1 MCALVL
7 LRLHQRQR
15 NRRNFVEENRARL
28 QEIGAIGD
36 RQCQSYYHVKWN
48 PVATSSD
55 VGGGMYWFPGEAIR
69 RREAH
74 SQNADRQR
82 CFLLEEHAPPA
93 TVQHVFHEALTRV
106 AEALGNAQANCCHG
120 QHVAPHGCDLFS
132 HVT

>member
-15 NRRNFVEENRARL
+15 NRRNFVEEKRARL

-48 PVATSSD
+48 PVDTSSD

-74 SQNADRQR
+74 CQGADRQR

-93 TVQHVFHEALTRV
+93 TIQETDRWHPLSTLHVVQGR
-106 AEALGNAQANCCHG
+106 G
-120 QHVAPHGCDLFS
+120 
-132 HVT
+132 